1 MNMAVRSIDEVVEGY
16 PDFKAKVGW
25 GRRSDGGLENPKY
38 GVVKTGVVC
47 KSNGAPIYDQW
58 FYDEANMQST
68 EKGPAV
74 TGAVTVPYFIK
85 PKDGL
90 VYLAMVKQG
99 RPAVINGQTGERG
112 DMVSTELPRGF
123 ANKGENGVE
132 TALREGGEETRKN
145 LRNVRYIGVSVANTT
160 FFGAGVQIYS
170 AEFDPAIEGSL
181 KPDAKEQILK
191 MEYVAL
197 PDLLMSLRETPENI
211 YCGFTKGALMD
222 FIASLPPEVMLKQ
235 MIAFY
240 ELEMNKEKK

>member
-1 MNMAVRSIDEVVEGY
+1 MNMVVRSIDEVVAQH
-16 PDFKAKVGW
+16 PDFKTKVGW
-25 GRRSDGGLENPKY
+25 ERREDGGLENPKY

-47 KSNGAPIYDQW
+47 KPDGAPIYAQW
-58 FYDEANMQST
+58 FYDEANMMST
-68 EKGPAV
+68 ERGPAV

-99 RPAVINGQTGERG
+99 RPAVIDGKTGERG
-112 DMVSTELPRGF
+112 EMVSTELPRGF

-145 LRNVRYIGVSVANTT
+145 LQDVKYIGVSVANTT

-170 AEFDPAIEGSL
+170 ARFDPAIEGSL

-191 MEYVAL
+191 MDYVAL
-197 PDLLMSLRETPENI
+197 PDLLMALRETPENI

-240 ELEMNKEKK
+240 ELEMKKDKK